1 MFKVLDVGGKTV
13 QKLIFIKLQL
23 NIIDGTESSEMT
35 VQIMT
40 VIRCFS

>member
-1 MFKVLDVGGKTV
+1 MFKVWDGGGKTV